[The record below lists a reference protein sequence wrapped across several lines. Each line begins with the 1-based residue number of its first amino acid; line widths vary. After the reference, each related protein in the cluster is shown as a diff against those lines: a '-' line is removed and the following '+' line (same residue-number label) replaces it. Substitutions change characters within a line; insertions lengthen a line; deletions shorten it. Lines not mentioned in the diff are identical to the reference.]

1 MILTFSG
8 KPLRIGSGSNFS
20 GINTKDGLRLI
31 FTMSDST
38 IKIKDIT
45 KNEKGFSSA
54 ISSVVA
60 IGDAGVILG
69 ENIIVADGV
78 ENMQRIKLEN

>member
-1 MILTFSG
+1 
-8 KPLRIGSGSNFS
+8 
-20 GINTKDGLRLI
+20 
-31 FTMSDST
+31 MSDST

-60 IGDAGVILG
+60 IGDEGLILG
-69 ENIIVADGV
+69 DNIIVADGI